1 MMIDYRATA
10 DSQLFVRAADGSA
23 VPRGQPTE
31 SSNALEAWLAAGNK
45 PDPYVRPATPP
56 SPATIAQPLL
66 DKLSAL
72 VGMTP
77 AQVAAAI
84 SAAARM

>member
-1 MMIDYRATA
+1 MTDYRATA
-10 DSQLFVRAADGSA
+10 DTQLFVRTADGA
-23 VPRGQPTE
+23 TVPRGQPTE
-31 SSNALEAWLAAGNK
+31 GSNALEAWLAAGNK
-45 PDPYVRPATPP
+45 PDPYVAPITPP
-56 SPATIAQPLL
+56 AAATIAQPLL

-84 SAAARM
+84 SAATRI

>member
-1 MMIDYRATA
+1 MADYRGTA
-10 DSQLFVRAADGSA
+10 NAQLFVRTADGA
-23 VPRGQPTE
+23 TVPRGQPTG
-31 SSNALEAWLAAGNK
+31 SSGDLEAWLAAGNK
-45 PDPYVRPATPP
+45 PDPYVAPITPP

-84 SAAARM
+84 SAATRI